1 MSILAGLAAGMA
13 SSGMQQ
19 VFTEHNREAD
29 FRNYKEAQTMNNE
42 FAQSQQYLSP
52 QLTKLGMA
60 AAGLNPST
68 MSATSA
74 PASAT
79 SAPLATHQS
88 PTVDFAAST
97 AALADARE
105 KNAEAEKTE
114 LQNEQTKHANESS
127 FENYV
132 KQIESVK
139 KLYLSRGFTQ
149 QAQSLQEELDNL
161 QQLKD
166 AGKLSWNLGDLDGA
180 IHAFGT
186 ADKVQE
192 RLQQQLVRQ
201 FETEKNFN
209 LLVNG
214 SSFEV
219 AKMPKIQRE
228 LMEKQISLSAAQT
241 ALAASQN
248 ALNDEN
254 INYLVKEQ
262 EKINREIDELVARK
276 ELDKAQANVIKNAD
290 WKSLFRN
297 GEFGAGAAAFIDDYT
312 KEIIH
317 ALGGILNAGVAYV
330 TGGKVAKSIG
340 SLKQTTGSQQNN
352 TAIYHYDSKGYLK
365 GHDVIQGHQK
375 RTMLN
380 KSVPSSDNE
389 DW

>member
-1 MSILAGLAAGMA
+1 MSILAGAAAGMA
-13 SSGMQQ
+13 SAGMQQ
-19 VFTEHNREAD
+19 AFTSHNREAD
-29 FRNYKEAQTMNNE
+29 FQNYKEAQQMNNE

-52 QLTKLGMA
+52 QLTKFGMA
-60 AAGLNPST
+60 AAGLNPAT
-68 MSATSA
+68 MSASSA
-74 PASAT
+74 PASAS

-132 KQIESVK
+132 QQIGSIK
-139 KLYLSRGFTQ
+139 KMYESRGFNQ
-149 QAQSLQEELDNL
+149 QAQSLQDELDNL

-192 RLQQQLVRQ
+192 RLQQQLERQ

-254 INYLVKEQ
+254 IHYLVKEQ
-262 EKINREIDELVARK
+262 EKINHEIDELVARK
-276 ELDKAQANVIKNAD
+276 QLDKAQANAIKNAD

-297 GEFGAGAAAFIDDYT
+297 GEYAAGAAAFVDDYT
-312 KEIIH
+312 KEILH

-340 SLKQTTGSQQNN
+340 TLKQTKGSQDNEQ
-352 TAIYHYDSKGYLK
+352 TIYHFNGKGELK
-365 GHDVIQGHQK
+365 GHDVIHGK
-375 RTMLN
+375 SRRTMLN
-380 KSVPSSDNE
+380 GSVPNFDND